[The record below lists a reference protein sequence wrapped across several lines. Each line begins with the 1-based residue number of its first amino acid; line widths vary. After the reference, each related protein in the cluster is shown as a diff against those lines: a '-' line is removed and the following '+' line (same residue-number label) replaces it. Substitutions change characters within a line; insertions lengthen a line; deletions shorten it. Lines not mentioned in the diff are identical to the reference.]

1 MEVFATRAS
10 PVQGSIWAA
19 GRSRRRRADL
29 DASAGDVDWVMNEQ
43 RLKLEV
49 GHVRG

>member
-1 MEVFATRAS
+1 MCVNPSRID
-10 PVQGSIWAA
+10 PPAA
-19 GRSRRRRADL
+19 GRL
-29 DASAGDVDWVMNEQ
+29 ITLCIQQEWMLSAGDVDWVMNES